1 MDSEPPLLPRT
12 DPSLAPSVGFPPP
25 LVFLGFILLGLLGD
39 DLLALPGIPISRDAT
54 WVGFAMVMAG
64 IGLLIVSLGLFRA
77 YGENPEPW
85 TPSQAIIARGPYR
98 HSRNPMYLG
107 MLVIHT
113 GYAIWDASM
122 GALILAPIAFM
133 VIDRAVIIPE
143 ESYLRARFGTMYEDY
158 CRCVRRWI

>member
-1 MDSEPPLLPRT
+1 MDSEPPQLPRT
-12 DPSLAPSVGFPPP
+12 DPGLAPAVRFPPP
-25 LVFLGFILLGLLGD
+25 LVFLGFVLLGLLAD

-54 WVGFAMVMAG
+54 WAGFALMMAG
-64 IGLLIVSLGLFRA
+64 IAVLIVSLGLFRA

-107 MLVIHT
+107 MLVIHI

-122 GALILAPIAFM
+122 GALILAPIAFV
-133 VIDRAVIIPE
+133 VIDRAVIVPE
-143 ESYLRARFGTMYEDY
+143 ERYLSHRFGKVYEDY
-158 CRCVRRWI
+158 CARVRRWL